1 MPDRCQLLQQINEIS
16 FVVNDL
22 NLYLDTTHRRQG
34 IGRVQPAMAQRKQL
48 LDSFAKEYEPLTLN
62 CVCPET
68 NNKSESHTK
77 YPGQK
82 HFTWSDGPLPWDCPE
97 H

>member
-1 MPDRCQLLQQINEIS
+1 MAMD
-16 FVVNDL
+16 FVIREL
-22 NLYLDTTHRRQG
+22 NLYLDTHPTDDQALDAFS
-34 IGRVQPAMAQRKQL
+34 QAMAQRKQL